1 MKKRK
6 LIASVIVL
14 ALVALAV
21 LYYAAVAPA
30 VVGKDHVAI
39 AFGAVLSE
47 GPGLQLRYGK
57 ARFNL
62 FPRPAVALS
71 EPVFTNASGKE
82 VIRADEVKLG
92 LSYFGFVALKPTVAT
107 VEFVRPRAD
116 LGPGDVSF
124 GGEGKA
130 TSFRG
135 TVVVKEGFVRYAG
148 EKRTVLLDG
157 VSGSVRCKVEWGE
170 ELELRG
176 KLSADKMNFAAGA
189 GEAAGGVAVAAE
201 GKLRYRP
208 EAPGGRLSL
217 EELDFLFG
225 KARLSVA
232 GELQTG
238 PGEKDV
244 DLTLTGKRMALEQVL
259 PALAP
264 RFAEADL
271 KGEVELSL
279 TVKGKWGDGRRP
291 DVRGDLEIKKAAVRP
306 EEGAGISNVAAK
318 VHFAGEKY
326 VIESFHGQTDKGGFK
341 GYGKITPETN
351 WPFQLKVE
359 GAMPLEVVALVLG
372 VPEPYMMGGPAR
384 LNVDVDGELS
394 SAGRTSLDG
403 TVELLN
409 CSVRLKPFAVPF
421 QGLAGTAYC
430 DGYRI
435 KAGKIKGRLAGKD
448 FEIGGEWQGFETPRV
463 NFVAVADEIDFD
475 AALPSEEAGRRERE
489 RGTGPRGLPGKDIT
503 AEGRVRFKKCRLLTV
518 DTRKLEADFQYSG
531 GILNIS
537 KLDFGA
543 YDGKV
548 KSQMTVYLQ
557 GRPKYT
563 CSAAVRDAR
572 VGVFLTENKYLENV
586 VTGKFSAD
594 VTFSAEG
601 TSYDDV
607 KKAFGGKGS
616 LELEGGRVAE
626 LPLLVELAKW
636 SRIDLYEP
644 LQISKLWVLC
654 DARDGVI
661 RTSDLRIENPDMT
674 IEAGGEVD
682 LEKKLNFT
690 VRTTFQK
697 KAAERLAR
705 EGKALALVRDED
717 GRAHFNFVVAGEAAK
732 PAFQLDAG
740 SMLGAAGAAPPGPEE
755 GETGDIGDLF

>member
-1 MKKRK
+1 
-6 LIASVIVL
+6 
-14 ALVALAV
+14 
-21 LYYAAVAPA
+21 
-30 VVGKDHVAI
+30 
-39 AFGAVLSE
+39 
-47 GPGLQLRYGK
+47 
-57 ARFNL
+57 
-62 FPRPAVALS
+62 
-71 EPVFTNASGKE
+71 VF
-82 VIRADEVKLG
+82 
-92 LSYFGFVALKPTVAT
+92 
-107 VEFVRPRAD
+107 
-116 LGPGDVSF
+116 
-124 GGEGKA
+124 
-130 TSFRG
+130 
-135 TVVVKEGFVRYAG
+135 
-148 EKRTVLLDG
+148 LDG
-157 VSGSVRCKVEWGE
+157 VSGRVRCKAAWGE
-170 ELELRG
+170 ELEVRG
-176 KLSADKMNFAAGA
+176 KLSAEKMKLAAGA
-189 GEAAGGVAVAAE
+189 GEAAGGIEVAAE

-208 EAPGGRLSL
+208 EASGGRLFL
-217 EELDFLFG
+217 DEFDFLFG

-271 KGEVELSL
+271 KGEIELSL
-279 TVKGKWGDGRRP
+279 TVKGKWGDGRQP
-291 DVRGDLEIKKAAVRP
+291 DVRGDLELKKAAVKP
-306 EEGAGISNVAAK
+306 EDGEGITNVAAR

-341 GYGKITPETN
+341 GYGKITPGEN
-351 WPFQLKVE
+351 WPFQLKIE

-372 VPEPYMMGGPAR
+372 APEPYMLAGPTR

-403 TVELLN
+403 TVELLD

-430 DGYRI
+430 DGYKI
-435 KAGKIKGRLAGKD
+435 KAGKLTGSLAGKE
-448 FEIGGEWQGFETPRV
+448 FEIGGSWQGFETPRID
-463 NFVAVADEIDFD
+463 FVAVADEIDLD
-475 AALPSEEAGRRERE
+475 AALPSEEAGRRQKE
-489 RGTGPRGLPGKDIT
+489 RGTGPRGLPGKDMT
-503 AEGRVRFKKCRLLTV
+503 VKGRVRFKKCRALTV
-518 DTRKLEADFQYSG
+518 DAKKLEADFEYSG

-548 KSQMTVYLQ
+548 KSQMTVYLE

-572 VGVFLTENKYLENV
+572 LGVFLTENKYLENA

-601 TSYDDV
+601 TTYEDV
-607 KKAFGGKGS
+607 KKTFGGKGS

-626 LPLLVELAKW
+626 LPLLAELAKW

-644 LQISKLWVLC
+644 LQVSKLWAMC

-661 RTSDLRIENPDMT
+661 RTSDLRVENPDMV

-682 LEKKLNFT
+682 LDKKLNFT

-705 EGKALALVRDED
+705 EGKALALVRAED
-717 GRAHFNFVVAGEAAK
+717 GRAYFNFVVAGEAAK

-740 SMLGAAGAAPPGPEE
+740 SMLGAAGAGPPEPEE

>member
-6 LIASVIVL
+6 LIVSVIVL
-14 ALVALAV
+14 ALAALAV
-21 LYYAAVAPA
+21 LYYGAIAPA
-30 VVGKDHVAI
+30 VVGKDRVAI
-39 AFGAVLSE
+39 AFGAALSE
-47 GPGLQLRYGK
+47 GPGFQLRYAK
-57 ARFNL
+57 ATFKL
-62 FPRPAVALS
+62 FPRPAVALT
-71 EPVFTNASGKE
+71 EAVFTSASGKE
-82 VIRADEVKLG
+82 VIRADEVRLG
-92 LSYFGFVALKPTVAT
+92 LSYFGFVALKPAVAA
-107 VEFVRPRAD
+107 VDFVRPRAD
-116 LGPGDVSF
+116 LAPGDVSF
-124 GGEGKA
+124 GGAGKA

-135 TVVVKEGFVRYAG
+135 TVSVKEGFVRYAG
-148 EKRTVLLDG
+148 EKRTVFLDG
-157 VSGSVRCKVEWGE
+157 VSGSIRCKAEWGE
-170 ELELRG
+170 ELEVRG
-176 KLSADKMNFAAGA
+176 KLNADKMKFAAGA
-189 GEAAGGVAVAAE
+189 GEAAGGMAVAAE

-208 EAPGGRLSL
+208 EAPGGRLFL

-232 GELQTG
+232 GEVQTG

-271 KGEVELSL
+271 KGEIELSL

-306 EEGAGISNVAAK
+306 EEGEGITNVAGK
-318 VHFAGEKY
+318 VHFAGDKY

-341 GYGKITPETN
+341 GYGKITPDEN

-359 GAMPLEVVALVLG
+359 GAMPLEVAALVLG
-372 VPEPYMMGGPAR
+372 APEPYMLAGPAR

-403 TVELLN
+403 TVELLD
-409 CSVRLKPFAVPF
+409 CRVRLKPFVAPF
-421 QGLAGTAYC
+421 QGLVGTAYC

-448 FEIGGEWQGFETPRV
+448 FEIGGDWQGFETPRV
-463 NFVAVADEIDFD
+463 NFVAVADEIDLD
-475 AALPSEEAGRRERE
+475 AALPSEEGGRREKE

-503 AEGRVRFKKCRLLTV
+503 ATGRVRFKKCRVLTV
-518 DTRKLEADFQYSG
+518 DTKNLEADFEYSG
-531 GILNIS
+531 GILNVS

-572 VGVFLTENKYLENV
+572 AGVFLTENKYLENV
-586 VTGKFSAD
+586 VTGRFSAD

-601 TSYDDV
+601 TAYDDI
-607 KKAFGGKGS
+607 KHNFGGKGS
-616 LELEGGRVAE
+616 LELEGGRVAG

-644 LQISKLWVLC
+644 LQISKLWAMC

-661 RTSDLRIENPDMT
+661 RTADLRVENPDMK

-690 VRTTFQK
+690 VRTTFEK